1 MIDTVMFYLQ
11 PHTIRNNGLTFAW
24 VFHEYLSMAKGLAS
38 LGIRSVFMVDDQIK
52 QDYSQTWQ
60 HIYSPADFGI
70 RFDTGNWPAY
80 WRDILTDPT
89 IPDKTRLLE
98 ALYQKHQFQWV
109 FCWTY
114 DATLERFCREKNC
127 TILFQEL
134 GMIRRPLLYQMDF
147 EGLLWKSSMV
157 RLFHKYRSRIKTDH
171 ARLRRFLDDMK
182 KLPNVGREEI
192 IQGLGLDERK
202 PILLILL
209 QVEDDSN
216 IVVGSPFRS
225 MQEYLNYCFV
235 NIKDIG
241 EYNVLIRKHPGQ
253 PDVALDVEGLTTGRF
268 RRSWLVSNEY
278 DNLSLIQAADY
289 LFTINSS
296 AGFEGLCYGKNVVTF
311 GRSPYHEAGFTLH
324 LETDKEYTFSSS
336 AVFFKDLYEEKREE
350 INAFLHFAL
359 FHYQFPGHLIFLPEF
374 YQNVFDKMQS
384 TNDKEDVF
392 LREQDDSLPMLK
404 AAVNY
409 YEHRTEE
416 KVREIRKIERYAHTL
431 EEAITEHEQSIRRL
445 TLDRDQKAE
454 EILRIRNTIENS
466 RIMRLASHY
475 YQMRERVLPEDGW
488 RRRVLQGV
496 ARVVRSLL
504 RILLAP
510 CAFAASR
517 LRDPYAPWRRT
528 LAVLFPALADAP
540 YQHWLKQNR
549 YTRGQLDAQRHS
561 DQAAGPLV
569 SLVVAPSHAGR
580 NDWQS
585 FLSALQQQ
593 TYLKWEACLALA
605 EGEEQVVERAAKQD
619 PRIRLI
625 PVERTSDWALQANT
639 AAGAASGGHL
649 ALLDPED
656 MLPPYALYE
665 VAAAIQANPRAEIFY
680 ADEDQITRNGRRRFA
695 PHFKPDFSP
704 DTLRS
709 FNYIRRL
716 SAVRRELWERLGG
729 LRPGFGGQCEYDFIL
744 RATENAGQIVHI
756 PKILRHRRAPLRLDG
771 EEAGASV
778 SRALQEHLRRMG
790 SNAEI
795 RKGLTAGTYQVVYP
809 VVGDP
814 LVSVIIPTRDHLGEL
829 RTCLEGLLTKTDYR
843 RLEILL
849 LENHSTAPEVF
860 RYYDEVRRNHDRVKI
875 LEWKAPFN
883 YSAINNW
890 AVRQARGEVLLFMN
904 NDMEVIHGDWLT
916 QLLGQ
921 ALRPDVGAVGA
932 KLLLADGSIQH
943 AGIVYGTL
951 PDGQGFAGHVCAFA
965 DGRQPG
971 NFGRLQTVQNV
982 SAVTGACLM
991 LRKTV
996 FAEAGGFDEAFPIA
1010 YGDLDLCL
1018 QIRRLGYA
1026 IIWTPFAALY
1036 HLESRTR
1043 GSDSQNSDARRRSLG
1058 ELQRLKEKWQDT
1070 LMRGDPYYN
1079 PHLRLEQCDYSV
1091 RIT

>member
-1 MIDTVMFYLQ
+1 MPTETALVVINDHNSAEYVAFLLESLRGQAETRQMEKWLIDDASTDQAEKLAAGAGFKCFRFDRQVGSRAELYNQ
-11 PHTIRNNGLTFAW
+11 GLNVTAAEHLIFAHSDIVFAEDFFRRYFALDKPVRDGW
-24 VFHEYLSMAKGLAS
+24 INFGQYYADKIYFGSNQIGIDVTKKVIYNRQVFHAASAALALSECTEACFKLRRIPGTRFDQEYLHNCFEHEMLAACQRKMPVSHLPQLKFYHYFTELAAKQA
-38 LGIRSVFMVDDQIK
+38 
-52 QDYSQTWQ
+52 TWQ
-60 HIYSPADFGI
+60 
-70 RFDTGNWPAY
+70 
-80 WRDILTDPT
+80 RDKKLWLV
-89 IPDKTRLLE
+89 R
-98 ALYQKHQFQWV
+98 
-109 FCWTY
+109 
-114 DATLERFCREKNC
+114 N
-127 TILFQEL
+127 
-134 GMIRRPLLYQMDF
+134 
-147 EGLLWKSSMV
+147 EGLLC
-157 RLFHKYRSRIKTDH
+157 
-171 ARLRRFLDDMK
+171 
-182 KLPNVGREEI
+182 E
-192 IQGLGLDERK
+192 
-202 PILLILL
+202 
-209 QVEDDSN
+209 
-216 IVVGSPFRS
+216 
-225 MQEYLNYCFV
+225 
-235 NIKDIG
+235 
-241 EYNVLIRKHPGQ
+241 
-253 PDVALDVEGLTTGRF
+253 
-268 RRSWLVSNEY
+268 
-278 DNLSLIQAADY
+278 
-289 LFTINSS
+289 S
-296 AGFEGLCYGKNVVTF
+296 AGPQSEKVGTL
-311 GRSPYHEAGFTLH
+311 EA
-324 LETDKEYTFSSS
+324 
-336 AVFFKDLYEEKREE
+336 
-350 INAFLHFAL
+350 
-359 FHYQFPGHLIFLPEF
+359 
-374 YQNVFDKMQS
+374 
-384 TNDKEDVF
+384 
-392 LREQDDSLPMLK
+392 
-404 AAVNY
+404 
-409 YEHRTEE
+409 
-416 KVREIRKIERYAHTL
+416 KVREQQERIGRL
-431 EEAITEHEQSIRRL
+431 EGDILKTDVVVELKVRAE
-445 TLDRDQKAE
+445 KAE
-454 EILRIRNTIENS
+454 NELAACSAVKEELVAFYQSRGGRWLRRYY
-466 RIMRLASHY
+466 RL
-475 YQMRERVLPEDGW
+475 RDWLLPTGSL

-496 ARVVRSLL
+496 ARVVRSFL
-504 RILLAP
+504 RLLLAP
-510 CAFAASR
+510 FVFIVSR

-561 DQAAGPLV
+561 DQAAGPLI

-605 EGEEQVVERAAKQD
+605 ESEEQVVERAAKQD